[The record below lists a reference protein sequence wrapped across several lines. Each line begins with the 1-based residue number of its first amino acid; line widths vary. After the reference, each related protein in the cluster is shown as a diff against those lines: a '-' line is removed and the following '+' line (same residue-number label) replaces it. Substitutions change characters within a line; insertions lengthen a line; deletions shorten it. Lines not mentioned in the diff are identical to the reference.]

1 MLQHGEKAL
10 EESAAR
16 GRTAGRPAMA
26 VLIDVGQ
33 RLGRAAGAITDHI
46 PNMGRIM
53 ASRCALMMDRAEAN
67 VLAAFDAAKQA
78 SLPTVDCYRA
88 AVAAWRRLYPDQT
101 RTYAAQRAVAVIL
114 AAKVSL
120 RIPDE

>member
-1 MLQHGEKAL
+1 
-10 EESAAR
+10 
-16 GRTAGRPAMA
+16 
-26 VLIDVGQ
+26 
-33 RLGRAAGAITDHI
+33 
-46 PNMGRIM
+46 
-53 ASRCALMMDRAEAN
+53 MMDRAEAN

-101 RTYAAQRAVAVIL
+101 RYAAQRAVAVIL

>member
-1 MLQHGEKAL
+1 
-10 EESAAR
+10 
-16 GRTAGRPAMA
+16 
-26 VLIDVGQ
+26 
-33 RLGRAAGAITDHI
+33 
-46 PNMGRIM
+46 
-53 ASRCALMMDRAEAN
+53 MMDRAEAN

-88 AVAAWRRLYPDQT
+88 GVAAWRRLYPDQT

-120 RIPDE
+120 CIPDE

>member
-1 MLQHGEKAL
+1 MCLPCYVLSSMLQHGEKAL
-10 EESAAR
+10 EELAAR

-53 ASRCALMMDRAEAN
+53 ASRCA
-67 VLAAFDAAKQA
+67 
-78 SLPTVDCYRA
+78 
-88 AVAAWRRLYPDQT
+88 
-101 RTYAAQRAVAVIL
+101 
-114 AAKVSL
+114 
-120 RIPDE
+120 